1 MLRRVKIGVYH
12 DCTALRF
19 AFDRSRIMGPRRL
32 AAIAT
37 LSHPDSAALK
47 RGARMTARFAHRRVA
62 APAAAFV
69 YHSVEGLF
77 DFIDGFA
84 DSVQEVRKAMARARL
99 ERYTI
104 SAHRR

>member
-1 MLRRVKIGVYH
+1 
-12 DCTALRF
+12 
-19 AFDRSRIMGPRRL
+19 MGPRRL
-32 AAIAT
+32 TEIAM
-37 LSHPDSAALK
+37 LSHPNGAALT
-47 RGARMTARFAHRRVA
+47 RRARTTARFAHRRVA

-69 YHSVEGLF
+69 YHAVEGLF

-84 DSVQEVRKAMARARL
+84 DSVHEVRKAMARARL

>member
-1 MLRRVKIGVYH
+1 
-12 DCTALRF
+12 
-19 AFDRSRIMGPRRL
+19 MGPRRL

-37 LSHPDSAALK
+37 LSHPNGVALK
-47 RGARMTARFAHRRVA
+47 QRARTTARFAHRRVA
-62 APAAAFV
+62 APAAAFL

-77 DFIDGFA
+77 DFIDEFA